1 MPKSSANKSEPLKIE
16 IEVISENGH
25 VAAAPMHPAILKI
38 DFINEILKCA
48 FISTHPFPLGT
59 KKSYGFVFV
68 L

>member
-1 MPKSSANKSEPLKIE
+1 MPKSSANKNEPLKIE

-25 VAAAPMHPAILKI
+25 ATAAPIHPAILKI

-48 FISTHPFPLGT
+48 FITKYPLQSEN